1 MFSLVSSRV
10 SPGCGGPEPAAPRG
24 CNNGM
29 RAFVVVTVVAAALE
43 LPATAIGKGP
53 YYALISGPG
62 VSGSIRIDGDGEG
75 GTGTPLGALAT
86 YAGFATQ
93 VFGHHPHDPT
103 LTHRPEGTLG
113 AHYRVVY
120 SVPTPSG
127 RRSIGA
133 DLYPFATPNPLTYMK
148 PGQPFFQGMET
159 HGGWYVAPEA
169 LKRTL
174 GEAGIPGRPSGAK
187 GSSLWRWTG
196 VAVVGLAAFVLAAAG
211 LSRRRLR
218 PAPAP

>member
-1 MFSLVSSRV
+1 
-10 SPGCGGPEPAAPRG
+10 
-24 CNNGM
+24 M
-29 RAFVVVTVVAAALE
+29 RAFVVVTVVAAAFL
-43 LPATAIGKGP
+43 LPASAFAKGP
-53 YYALISGPG
+53 DYALISGPG

-93 VFGHHPHDPT
+93 VFGHHPDDPT
-103 LTHRPEGTLG
+103 LTRRPEGSLG
-113 AHYRVVY
+113 ARYRVVY

-127 RRSIGA
+127 RRSIAA
-133 DLYPFATPNPLTYMK
+133 DLYPFAMPRPLTYMK
-148 PGQPFFQGMET
+148 PGQPFFDGMET
-159 HGGWYVAPEA
+159 HGGWYVAPAA

-174 GEAGIPGRPSGAK
+174 GEAGIPGGPSGAK
-187 GSSLWRWTG
+187 GSRPWRWTG
-196 VAVVGLAAFVLAAAG
+196 IAFVALAALVLVAAA